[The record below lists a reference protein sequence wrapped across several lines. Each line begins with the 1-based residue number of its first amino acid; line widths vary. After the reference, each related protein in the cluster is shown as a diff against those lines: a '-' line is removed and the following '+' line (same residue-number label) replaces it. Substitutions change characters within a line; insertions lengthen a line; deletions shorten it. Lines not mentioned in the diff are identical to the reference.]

1 MNGNQDTQSNLV
13 DTTDYLEA
21 VGVCRCWKNFLFIII
36 IICLLLLQI
45 SFWLVDTGYVKAE
58 TVEIASSKTLPTLDR
73 PAITPL
79 EEEKIVASEQSET
92 EQPIIETEKIEKAA
106 EKVVAKEPATRK
118 EKAEPSQQS
127 RLFGIKMKHLNWVI
141 WFCNFI
147 IILAAILYCLVLLLC
162 FKVSLI
168 GRLGGINHI
177 CRAFFISLVMVILLL
192 PWQNYFGHIVM
203 GAVYTP
209 GELVKWCTAEN
220 MDIFDMIFHYLRFT
234 GYWLLILLLL
244 IFTQLRSSRWTK
256 AILRRLEVL

>member
-92 EQPIIETEKIEKAA
+92 EQPIAAGDDAAADDRPPRGADGVHGQGPGLLGERQTED
-106 EKVVAKEPATRK
+106 
-118 EKAEPSQQS
+118 S
-127 RLFGIKMKHLNWVI
+127 
-141 WFCNFI
+141 
-147 IILAAILYCLVLLLC
+147 
-162 FKVSLI
+162 
-168 GRLGGINHI
+168 
-177 CRAFFISLVMVILLL
+177 
-192 PWQNYFGHIVM
+192 GH
-203 GAVYTP
+203 
-209 GELVKWCTAEN
+209 
-220 MDIFDMIFHYLRFT
+220 
-234 GYWLLILLLL
+234 
-244 IFTQLRSSRWTK
+244 
-256 AILRRLEVL
+256 